1 MFDAFQTNS
10 KGRNAKNSFSGL
22 RQTTLVANH
31 HLLLGNT
38 KASSSGEVKP
48 PSADEL
54 LEYYTSDQLR
64 AHWLALGLAQKSVSF
79 SPKPFEKDKSKR
91 IDPRVADPVLK
102 EGTLIT
108 NVFNRF
114 ARSCFYT
121 TQKYSDC
128 QVKGMPVD
136 DEVATTVLQTA
147 EKYEQYMQKTE
158 LYSVMQLMDEFI
170 RYANK
175 YFSDN
180 AAKIEENDEMFLRN
194 LLSNSFFMLY
204 AAALMMHPI
213 VPRGC
218 EKIAECMNIPP
229 AKFFNWNN
237 FYETELNEVALY
249 NVQVRESLSTTS
261 ATPTSLINETRI
273 LKVRELPPRFDFFRK
288 HESQYK

>member
-31 HLLLGNT
+31 HLLFGNT

-54 LEYYTSDQLR
+54 LDYYTSDQLR

-79 SPKPFEKDKSKR
+79 SPKPFDKDKEKR
-91 IDPRVADPVLK
+91 LDPRAADPVLK

-121 TQKYSDC
+121 AQKYSDC
-128 QVKGMPVD
+128 QIKGMPVD
-136 DEVATTVLQTA
+136 KEVATTVLETA
-147 EKYEQYMQKTE
+147 EKYERYMQKTE

-180 AAKIEENDEMFLRN
+180 ASKIEENDELFLRN
-194 LLSNSFFMLY
+194 FLSNSFFMLY

-218 EKIAECMNIPP
+218 EKIAECMNIPH

-261 ATPTSLINETRI
+261 ATPTYSMNETRI
-273 LKVRELPPRFDFFRK
+273 LKVKDLPPKFDFFRK